1 MLLSHAVL
9 TFTCNQHDQTRR
21 AWHLQKRKLAISL
34 NFALNA
40 AVKAYVKDQAVLAVL
55 NPFD

>member
-9 TFTCNQHDQTRR
+9 AFMCNQHDQTRR
-21 AWHLQKRKLAISL
+21 AWHLKLAISL

-40 AVKAYVKDQAVLAVL
+40 AVKAYVKDQAVLTVL